1 MGSSNTPIGGAIV
14 HTSYYASKLYDFNKM
29 NVIAISQSVPKHLK
43 GKIEIYHQLAPS
55 WGLISAY
62 KNGLIT
68 TSRFNE
74 LYHTTVLDKLNPEEV
89 YQALGDNAVLLCWE
103 APGKF
108 CHRHIVANWLNAHL
122 NVNIAEL

>member
-1 MGSSNTPIGGAIV
+1 MY
-14 HTSYYASKLYDFNKM
+14 TSYYASKLYDFKKM
-29 NVIAISQSVPKHLK
+29 NVIAISQSVPKYLK
-43 GKIEIYHQLAPS
+43 GKIETYQQLAPS
-55 WGLISAY
+55 WGLISAH

-74 LYHTTVLDKLNPEEV
+74 LYHTTVLDKLNPEKV
-89 YQALGDNAVLLCWE
+89 YQSLGDDAVLLCWE

-122 NVNIAEL
+122 NVNITEL